1 MILKIKEITVELSDA
16 LMRLHDGK
24 MNSTNS
30 LDDLIDQSCRIK
42 ISFIF
47 MFNTAIFINNIKI
60 KEWISSMK
68 KLFLIMNLFF
78 DVLPGRTRM
87 IVANPY
93 PNFRLGVGGAEKW
106 HDGLP
111 SVVSHAIH
119 YQFLRT

>member
-1 MILKIKEITVELSDA
+1 MELTDA
-16 LMRLHDGK
+16 LKHLHDGK
-24 MNSTNS
+24 MNSTNL
-30 LDDLIDQSCRIK
+30 LDDLIDQNCRIK

-47 MFNTAIFINNIKI
+47 MFNTAIFKNNIKI
-60 KEWISSMK
+60 KEWLSSAK
-68 KLFLIMNLFF
+68 KLLLIMNLFF

-111 SVVSHAIH
+111 SVVSYAIH

>member
-1 MILKIKEITVELSDA
+1 MELTDDLKH
-16 LMRLHDGK
+16 LHDGK
-24 MNSTNS
+24 MNSTNL
-30 LDDLIDQSCRIK
+30 LDDLIDQNCRIK
-42 ISFIF
+42 ISFTF
-47 MFNTAIFINNIKI
+47 MFNTAILINNIKI
-60 KEWISSMK
+60 KEWLSSVK

-106 HDGLP
+106 HDCLP